1 MKAQGLISI
10 AVAFTI
16 ATLLVS
22 CDSSSKKKI
31 ELLVQENESL
41 RNEARMKDSTI
52 NQFFAFMGEIEQNLS
67 VIKQKEQ
74 TISKNA
80 IAGSELKPDV
90 RQQIDED
97 IQSINI
103 LMDKNRQTIA
113 ALRKKLKEANLKVAE
128 FERMIAKVT
137 QQLEEKEHEIE
148 QLKENLTQL
157 NFTVT
162 QLNAR
167 IDTLIEEK
175 VEMNV
180 KIQSQT
186 EQLNA
191 AWYAIGTRREL
202 IDNKVI
208 DKAGGFL
215 GLGKLSKMKAE
226 FNQDYFVR
234 IDITK
239 TLSIPL
245 SVKKAN
251 LVTTH
256 PKDSYTLLTNDKG
269 MVKELKITD
278 TQKFWSVSKYL
289 VIEVE

>member
-1 MKAQGLISI
+1 M
-10 AVAFTI
+10 AVAFTF

-31 ELLVQENESL
+31 ELLVKENEAL

-52 NQFFAFMGEIEQNLS
+52 NQFFVFMGEIEENLS

-74 TISKNA
+74 TISKSA

-97 IQSINI
+97 IQTINM
-103 LMDKNRQTIA
+103 LMDKNRQTIVS
-113 ALRKKLKEANLKVAE
+113 LRKKLKEANLKVTE
-128 FERMIAKVT
+128 FERMIANVT

-148 QLKENLTQL
+148 QLKENLAQL

-167 IDTLIEEK
+167 IDTLMEEK

-186 EQLNA
+186 EQLNT

-208 DKAGGFL
+208 DKTGGFL
-215 GLGKLSKMKAE
+215 GIGKSSKMKAE
-226 FNQDYFVR
+226 FNHDYFVR

-239 TLSIPL
+239 TVSIPL
-245 SVKKAN
+245 TAKKVN
-251 LVTTH
+251 VVTTH
-256 PKDSYTLLTNDKG
+256 PKDSYTLVTDEKG
-269 MVKELKITD
+269 LVKELKITD

>member
-1 MKAQGLISI
+1 M
-10 AVAFTI
+10 AVAFTF

-31 ELLVQENESL
+31 ELLVKENEAL

-52 NQFFAFMGEIEQNLS
+52 NQFFAFMGEIEENLS
-67 VIKQKEQ
+67 VIKQKEK
-74 TISKNA
+74 TISKSA

-97 IQSINI
+97 IQTINM
-103 LMDKNRQTIA
+103 LMDKNRQTIVS
-113 ALRKKLKEANLKVAE
+113 LRKKLKEANLKVTE
-128 FERMIAKVT
+128 FERMIANVT

-148 QLKENLTQL
+148 QLKENLAQL

-167 IDTLIEEK
+167 IDTLMEEK

-186 EQLNA
+186 EQLNT

-208 DKAGGFL
+208 DKTGGFL
-215 GLGKLSKMKAE
+215 GIGKSSKMKAE
-226 FNQDYFVR
+226 FNHDYFVR

-239 TLSIPL
+239 TVSIPL
-245 SVKKAN
+245 TAKKVN
-251 LVTTH
+251 VVTTH
-256 PKDSYTLLTNDKG
+256 PKDSYTLVTDEKG
-269 MVKELKITD
+269 LVKELKITD

>member
-1 MKAQGLISI
+1 M
-10 AVAFTI
+10 
-16 ATLLVS
+16 
-22 CDSSSKKKI
+22 
-31 ELLVQENESL
+31 
-41 RNEARMKDSTI
+41 
-52 NQFFAFMGEIEQNLS
+52 
-67 VIKQKEQ
+67 
-74 TISKNA
+74 
-80 IAGSELKPDV
+80 

-97 IQSINI
+97 IQTINM

-128 FERMIAKVT
+128 FERMIANVT

-167 IDTLIEEK
+167 IDTLMEEK
-175 VEMNV
+175 VEMSV

-186 EQLNA
+186 EQLNT

-208 DKAGGFL
+208 DKTGGFL
-215 GLGKLSKMKAE
+215 GIGKSSKMKAE
-226 FNQDYFVR
+226 FNQNYFVR

-239 TLSIPL
+239 TVSIPL
-245 SVKKAN
+245 SAKKETV
-251 LVTTH
+251 VTTH
-256 PKDSYTLLTNDKG
+256 PKESYTLTTNEKG
-269 MVKELKITD
+269 IIEELKITD

>member
-1 MKAQGLISI
+1 MKAQGLVSI
-10 AVAFTI
+10 AVAITF
-16 ATLLVS
+16 ASLLVS
-22 CDSSSKKKI
+22 CDGSSKKKI
-31 ELLVQENESL
+31 ELLTKENEAL
-41 RNEARMKDSTI
+41 RDEARMKDSAI

-80 IAGSELKPDV
+80 IAGNELKPDV

-97 IQSINI
+97 IQTINI

-113 ALRKKLKEANLKVAE
+113 ALRKKLKGANLKVAE
-128 FERMIAKVT
+128 FERMIANVT
-137 QQLEEKEHEIE
+137 QQLDEKEHEIE

-162 QLNAR
+162 QLNVR
-167 IDTLIEEK
+167 IDTLMEEK
-175 VEMNV
+175 VEMSV

-186 EQLNA
+186 EQLNT

-208 DKAGGFL
+208 DKTGGFL
-215 GLGKLSKMKAE
+215 GIGKSSKMKAE

-239 TLSIPL
+239 TASIPL
-245 SVKKAN
+245 SAKKVTI
-251 LVTTH
+251 VTTH
-256 PKDSYTLLTNDKG
+256 PKESYSLTTNEKG
-269 MVKELKITD
+269 IIKELKISD

>member
-1 MKAQGLISI
+1 M
-10 AVAFTI
+10 AVAFTF

-31 ELLVQENESL
+31 ELLVKENEAL

-52 NQFFAFMGEIEQNLS
+52 NQFFAFMGEIEENLS

-74 TISKNA
+74 TISKSA

-97 IQSINI
+97 IQTINM
-103 LMDKNRQTIA
+103 LMDKNRQTIVS
-113 ALRKKLKEANLKVAE
+113 LRKKLKEANLKVTE
-128 FERMIAKVT
+128 FERMIANVT

-148 QLKENLTQL
+148 QLKENLAQL

-167 IDTLIEEK
+167 IDTLMEEK

-186 EQLNA
+186 EQLNT

-208 DKAGGFL
+208 DKTGGFL
-215 GLGKLSKMKAE
+215 GIGKSSKMKAE
-226 FNQDYFVR
+226 FNHDYFVR

-239 TLSIPL
+239 TVSIPL
-245 SVKKAN
+245 TAKKVN
-251 LVTTH
+251 VVTTH
-256 PKDSYTLLTNDKG
+256 PKDSYTLVTDEKG
-269 MVKELKITD
+269 LVKELKITD